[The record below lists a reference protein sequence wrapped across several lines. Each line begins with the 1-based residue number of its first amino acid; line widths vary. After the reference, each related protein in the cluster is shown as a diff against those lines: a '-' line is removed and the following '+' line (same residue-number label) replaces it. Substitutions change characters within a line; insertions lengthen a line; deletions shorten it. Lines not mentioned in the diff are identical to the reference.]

1 MKTITYEQMKLYEF
15 IKQMEKYNR
24 FRIIAGEK
32 YQVQKYATNVDMTT
46 FMKNINLSIYKKMCV

>member
-1 MKTITYEQMKLYEF
+1 MKTITFEQMKLYEF

-24 FRIIAGEK
+24 FKRIAGEK

-46 FMKNINLSIYKKMCV
+46 FVKSANLSIYKKMCV